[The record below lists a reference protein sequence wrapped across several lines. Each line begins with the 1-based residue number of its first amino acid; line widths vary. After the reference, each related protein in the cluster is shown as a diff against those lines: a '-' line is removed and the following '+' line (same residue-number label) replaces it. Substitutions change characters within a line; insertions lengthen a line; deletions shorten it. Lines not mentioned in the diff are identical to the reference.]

1 MAKKPCPRCK
11 TLFDYEFN
19 SWVCPECGTVIT
31 GSMEG
36 EVHDWYCE
44 HDLPKPEY
52 KSAPTVLDYDKKHGT
67 GKYKNRK
74 LISTVAVLVTVVV
87 FILIA
92 AVVIKTT
99 ENSSDVK
106 DTFFPTNSHND
117 ANPETE
123 SSIEAETEKEASG
136 NTSDGEQEL
145 EEEIFA
151 LGEYISMD
159 GYELVIHAVYAPDW
173 NELPKVDG
181 YRFVAVSY
189 ERLVDEGGSSYGF
202 DGMEAWALLHDKTS
216 GMYLSPL
223 YESDVVDTSYP
234 GGLPADYKVRYDL
247 DVTEGTLLYLVK
259 SDSTDFEL
267 AIYEG
272 ENDRALKSSMVA
284 ERRITIPIIRIS
296 EEVDSQ

>member
-44 HDLPKPEY
+44 HGLPEQEY

-92 AVVIKTT
+92 AAVFKTT

-106 DTFFPTNSHND
+106 DTLFPTSSHSG
-117 ANPETE
+117 AEH
-123 SSIEAETEKEASG
+123 ETEKETETDES
-136 NTSDGEQEL
+136 TPDDEQEF

-173 NELPKVDG
+173 NELPKVEG

-189 ERLVDEGGSSYGF
+189 ERVIDEGGSSYGF

-223 YESDVVDTSYP
+223 YESDVVDTSNM

-272 ENDRALKSSMVA
+272 ENDRALKSSMMS